1 MAVVSEEEGMKRF
14 FATGLLSVLL
24 ALPWTAAD
32 SWAGPRAAPFR
43 IASEDGGGGNIN
55 INIIVRQV
63 SFTPAVAHVGDAI
76 RVEVVI
82 EDVDEGYRTM
92 PSRILANGKP
102 VANQLFTFGLSKGD
116 RIYRETYL
124 WDTKGAAPGEYKIK
138 ADYFLW
144 EDSSPF
150 DNEMTVTQPLILVP
164 AGAPFPAGKPAG
176 GTATE
181 RDPRWKGDRV
191 GG

>member
-1 MAVVSEEEGMKRF
+1 MSPRIALF
-14 FATGLLSVLL
+14 LLL
-24 ALPWTAAD
+24 ALPALPAAVTD
-32 SWAGPRAAPFR
+32 AWAGSRTAPFR
-43 IASEDGGGGNIN
+43 IAAENGNGGNLN

-63 SFTPAVAHVGDAI
+63 SFTPAVARVGDAVRI
-76 RVEVVI
+76 EVVV
-82 EDVDEGYRTM
+82 EDVDEGYRTI

-102 VANQLFTFGLSKGD
+102 VASQLFTFGSSKGS
-116 RIYRETYL
+116 RIYRESFL

-150 DNEMTVTQPLILVP
+150 DNEMGVTQPLILVP
-164 AGAPFPAGKPAG
+164 AGAPFPDGKAGG

-181 RDPRWKGDRV
+181 KDPRWKGDRS

>member
-1 MAVVSEEEGMKRF
+1 M
-14 FATGLLSVLL
+14 FALL
-24 ALPWTAAD
+24 ALPATGTD

-43 IASEDGGGGNIN
+43 IASENGGGNIN

-63 SFTPAVAHVGDAI
+63 SFTPAVAHVGETI

-102 VANQLFTFGLSKGD
+102 VASQLFTFGLSKGG
-116 RIYRETYL
+116 RIYREAFL
-124 WDTKGAAPGEYKIK
+124 WDTKGAAPGEYRIK

-150 DNEMTVTQPLILVP
+150 DNEMTVTQPLVLVP
-164 AGAPFPAGKPAG
+164 AGAPFPAGTSAG

-181 RDPRWKGDRV
+181 KDPRWGEMRLGK
-191 GG
+191 

>member
-1 MAVVSEEEGMKRF
+1 MKPRAPHLLM
-14 FATGLLSVLL
+14 FALL
-24 ALPWTAAD
+24 ALPWTPAD

-43 IASEDGGGGNIN
+43 IASENGGGGNIN

-63 SFTPAVAHVGDAI
+63 SFTPAVAHVGETI
-76 RVEVVI
+76 RVEVVV
-82 EDVDEGYRTM
+82 EDVDEGYRTL

-102 VANQLFTFGLSKGD
+102 VASQLFTFGLSKGN
-116 RIYRETYL
+116 RIYRETFL
-124 WDTKGAAPGEYKIK
+124 WDTKGAAPGEYRIK

-150 DNEMTVTQPLILVP
+150 DNEMAVTQPLILVP

-181 RDPRWKGDRV
+181 KDPRWKGERV

>member
-1 MAVVSEEEGMKRF
+1 MRPRIARF
-14 FATGLLSVLL
+14 LLLALL
-24 ALPWTAAD
+24 ALPAAGSD
-32 SWAGPRAAPFR
+32 AWAGPRTAPFR
-43 IASEDGGGGNIN
+43 IAAENGGGGDLN

-63 SFTPAVAHVGDAI
+63 SFTPAVARVGDAVRI
-76 RVEVVI
+76 EVVV
-82 EDVDEGYRTM
+82 EDVDEGYRTI

-102 VANQLFTFGLSKGD
+102 VASQLFTFGSSKGS
-116 RIYRETYL
+116 RIYRESFL

-150 DNEMTVTQPLILVP
+150 DNEMGVTQPLILVP
-164 AGAPFPAGKPAG
+164 AGAPFPDGKAGG

-181 RDPRWKGDRV
+181 KDPRWKGDRS

>member
-1 MAVVSEEEGMKRF
+1 MKPRATHLLV
-14 FATGLLSVLL
+14 FALM
-24 ALPWTAAD
+24 ALPWTPSD
-32 SWAGPRAAPFR
+32 SWAGPGVAPFR
-43 IASEDGGGGNIN
+43 IASENGGGGNIN

-63 SFTPAVAHVGDAI
+63 SFTPAVAHVGETI
-76 RVEVVI
+76 RVEVVV
-82 EDVDEGYRTM
+82 EDVDEGYRTL

-102 VANQLFTFGLSKGD
+102 VANQLFTFGLSKGN
-116 RIYRETYL
+116 RIYRETFL
-124 WDTKGAAPGEYKIK
+124 WDTKGAAPGEYRIK

-150 DNEMTVTQPLILVP
+150 DNEMAVTQPLLLVP
-164 AGAPFPAGKPAG
+164 AGAPFPPGTSAG

-181 RDPRWKGDRV
+181 KDPRWGDKRL

>member
-1 MAVVSEEEGMKRF
+1 MRPRVALF
-14 FATGLLSVLL
+14 LLL
-24 ALPWTAAD
+24 ALPALCATGTDA
-32 SWAGPRAAPFR
+32 WAGPPTATFRVAA
-43 IASEDGGGGNIN
+43 ENGGGGNLN

-63 SFTPAVAHVGDAI
+63 SFTPAVAHVGDAV

-82 EDVDEGYRTM
+82 EDVDEGYRTI

-102 VANQLFTFGLSKGD
+102 VASQQFTFGFSKGN
-116 RIYRETYL
+116 RTYRETFL

-138 ADYFLW
+138 ADYYLW

-164 AGAPFPAGKPAG
+164 VGAPFPDGKPAG

-181 RDPRWKGDRV
+181 KDPRWGEGRL